1 MNTTIDATGATAPAA
16 HDTGGLGGHPRG
28 LTTLFFTEVWERF
41 SYYGMRALL
50 MLYMT
55 KALAEGGLGFDEK
68 YAGLIYGTYT
78 SSVFWTPLIGG
89 WLADKYL
96 GARRAVFVGGCVIA
110 LGHFSLVFDTLANFY
125 GGLVLIAAGTGLLKP
140 NISAMVGNLYAEGD
154 ERRDAGFSYFYM
166 AVNLGAFFAPIVCGY
181 LGQKISW
188 HYGFAAAG
196 VGMVLGLVQYVL
208 GRERLRGVGEAP
220 AREKGVTT
228 PKDGGDIAATKRIGD
243 ELTRAKDADA
253 TAFVLAVVGLVVG
266 ASVGYFYGGA
276 GFVSALFPGVAGF
289 FAGYIAGVVRNLG
302 REESRRVFVI
312 LILFAFSAVFWM
324 SFEQAGSSLTLF
336 ADRLTRN
343 NVAGWEF
350 PSSWFQSVQ
359 PIFVILFAP
368 VFAWM
373 WIRMGRRQ
381 PSSPAK
387 FAYGLF
393 FAAAAFGVVAFA
405 ATLTGAGRVSPLWL
419 VAVYFIQTAGELC
432 LSPVG
437 LSTTTKLAPARMAG
451 LMRGVWYLSISIGSY
466 FAGLSAG
473 FFDEQNE
480 GALVQ
485 LFGVVALI
493 TVVAAALLAALTP
506 MIRKLTPRT

>member
-1 MNTTIDATGATAPAA
+1 MNTTIDATGAAVPAA

-55 KALAEGGLGFDEK
+55 KTLGEGGLGFDEK

-78 SSVFWTPLIGG
+78 SSVFWTPLGGG

-110 LGHFSLVFDTLANFY
+110 LGHFSLVFDTTANFY

-140 NISAMVGNLYAEGD
+140 NISAMVGNLYAEDDG
-154 ERRDAGFSYFYM
+154 RRDAGFSLFYM

-181 LGQKISW
+181 LGQKVSW

-196 VGMVLGLVQYVL
+196 VGMVFGLVQYVA
-208 GRERLRGVGEAP
+208 GGERLRGVGDAP
-220 AREKGVTT
+220 ARGGEVTT
-228 PKDGGDIAATKRIGD
+228 PKHGGDLARTKLIGD
-243 ELTRAKDADA
+243 ELTRTKGHASPEKAKDADSL
-253 TAFVLAVVGLVVG
+253 AFVLAAVGLIVG
-266 ASVGYFYGGA
+266 ASVGYSYGGA
-276 GFVSALFPGVAGF
+276 GFVSALF
-289 FAGYIAGVVRNLG
+289 
-302 REESRRVFVI
+302 
-312 LILFAFSAVFWM
+312 
-324 SFEQAGSSLTLF
+324 
-336 ADRLTRN
+336 ADRLTRT
-343 NVAGWEF
+343 NVLGFEF

-359 PIFVILFAP
+359 PIFVILLAP
-368 VFAWM
+368 MFAWM
-373 WIRMGRRQ
+373 WVRMGGRQ

-393 FAAAAFGVVAFA
+393 FAAAAFGVIAFA
-405 ATLTGAGRVSPLWL
+405 STLTGAGRVSPLWL
-419 VAVYFIQTAGELC
+419 VAVYFVQTVGELC

-451 LMRGVWYLSISIGSY
+451 LMMGVWYLSLAIGSY

-493 TVVAAALLAALTP
+493 TVPAAALLAALTP
-506 MIRKLTPRT
+506 TIKRLTPRT